1 MSEDFHSK
9 FLKANKITLDY
20 SEKVDKYLYGYKT
33 ISIIPIVNAC
43 CMGLKLDEGTKMFNS
58 NMLID
63 YAGGGKSTLLKILTQ
78 SNPKLFVKLDA
89 RMYAYEIAKDMAGSQ
104 EKYRNKI
111 LVHDDLIGMFQGLSQ
126 KSREQLTFFWTYL
139 LSEGKY
145 SQLGF
150 KIEDMPVMALF
161 GCARDIFMKFRN
173 EFFVSTLGE
182 RITMYDAG
190 MVTDEQSKMAI
201 MQMEI
206 NKKKKVKFPTIK
218 LPVKKTKKEIKWFD
232 DDETEIAEEIRN
244 LCIDFKKHKVKS
256 AQRAYNYITNFI
268 MSNALLNGR
277 NKMSVYDLAMYKI
290 IHPYHIYKPSSR
302 NYALTAIK
310 NNLLKPFKEQK
321 KDDEMIEFLK
331 IPQGTYFE
339 YKSKIIVE
347 FSNGKY

>member
-1 MSEDFHSK
+1 MSEDFHAN
-9 FLKANKITLDY
+9 FLKANKVTLDY
-20 SEKVDKYLYGYKT
+20 ADKINNYLYGYHT

-43 CMGLKLDEGTKMFNS
+43 CMGLKLDEGTKMLNS

-63 YAGGGKSTLLKILTQ
+63 YAGGGKSTLLKILTA

-89 RMYAYEIAKDMAGSQ
+89 RMYAYELAKDMAGNQ

-145 SQLGF
+145 AQLGMN
-150 KIEDMPVMALF
+150 IEDMPVMALF
-161 GCARDIFMKFRN
+161 GCARDIFMKYRN

-190 MVTDEQSKMAI
+190 IVTDEQSKKAI
-201 MQMEI
+201 ERMEY
-206 NKKKKVKFPTIK
+206 NKKKKIQFPKIV
-218 LPVKKTKKEIKWFD
+218 LPIRKKKKEIEWFD
-232 DDETEIAEEIRN
+232 DDETEIAEEIRD
-244 LCIDFKKHKVKS
+244 LCIDFKRHKVKS

-277 NKMSVYDLAMYKI
+277 KKMSVYDLALYKI
-290 IHPYHIYKPSSR
+290 IHPYHVYKPSSK
-302 NYALTAIK
+302 NYAQISIK
-310 NNLLKPFKEQK
+310 NNLLLPTNKQK
-321 KDDEMIEFLK
+321 KDDEMIKLLK
-331 IPQGTYFE
+331 IPSRSYFE
-339 YKSKIIVE
+339 HKSKIIVNISKGR
-347 FSNGKY
+347 F